1 MSIKLLYKYW
11 INSTNIIKTMDNFS
25 CFSKNL
31 SYEDV
36 QEDVWDFVPAVPNS
50 SAARNAITA
59 ISFFV
64 MVVGLFCNCL
74 YLLIIVKKRLY
85 VEKPTIVLLINLAVI
100 NIIICIFVLPFNVA
114 TGIMRGFYYGQSDA
128 IRCHVCRLGVIYV
141 AALFAALTNLSL
153 LSVDRLVYIRMAIKY
168 ENIVTNKR
176 ILIAIMMA
184 WIYSIAMSFPTQF
197 GFGEILFSTAAG
209 ICTINTSGSS
219 PYVRNSLYLL
229 FLSIA
234 ILLPLLAIFLSNA
247 WVLYIAQKYIIRKLK
262 KTTTSSGANKYNS
275 AQINLIKVYAVIF
288 LVHVI
293 TWLPI
298 ILRLIVG
305 IASEETRYTTRVQ
318 VIGIIAH
325 LSLMSQVV
333 TQPLLQAFLLRHVFD
348 EIKTCFKHILPYR
361 YLRRNQLS
369 M

>member
-1 MSIKLLYKYW
+1 
-11 INSTNIIKTMDNFS
+11 MDNFS

-31 SYEDV
+31 SNEDV

-114 TGIMRGFYYGQSDA
+114 TGIIRGFYYGQSDA
-128 IRCHVCRLGVIYV
+128 IRCHVCRLGVVYV

-176 ILIAIMMA
+176 ILIAIMIA
-184 WIYSIAMSFPTQF
+184 WIYSIAISFPSQF

-234 ILLPLLAIFLSNA
+234 ILLPLLAILLPLLAIFLSNA

-262 KTTTSSGANKYNS
+262 KTTTSSGMNKYNS

-288 LVHVI
+288 LVHTI

-305 IASEETRYTTRVQ
+305 VASEETRYTTRVQ

-348 EIKTCFKHILPYR
+348 EIKTSFKHILPYR
-361 YLRRNQLS
+361 YLRRNQLRL
-369 M
+369 